1 MSTNFTKPLFKY
13 KQKNSENLWS
23 YSLEST
29 LCLCVKSIH
38 KKTSRRIK
46 ELVKKNWKKK
56 LIELLY
62 ISYQEF
68 QRLANLT
75 HEINRNTNFGKSPPN
90 KSIFNRHLLYLVYW
104 TNPWNR
110 HVKMINIRKRKQ
122 KNAPTG
128 GWPTPGCSPPRPPS
142 TWAWFVTTS
151 GRNLLLKV
159 FTWLACWLGVL
170 RLEQWLTGLV
180 EKSRW
185 VKYKT
190 RSSTKNFPWN

>member
-1 MSTNFTKPLFKY
+1 
-13 KQKNSENLWS
+13 
-23 YSLEST
+23 
-29 LCLCVKSIH
+29 
-38 KKTSRRIK
+38 
-46 ELVKKNWKKK
+46 
-56 LIELLY
+56 
-62 ISYQEF
+62 
-68 QRLANLT
+68 
-75 HEINRNTNFGKSPPN
+75 
-90 KSIFNRHLLYLVYW
+90 
-104 TNPWNR
+104 
-110 HVKMINIRKRKQ
+110 MINIRKRKQ

-128 GWPTPGCSPPRPPS
+128 GWPTPGCSPPPPPS

-190 RSSTKNFPWN
+190 RKVKRDRAQKIFREIKTSFVKPLV